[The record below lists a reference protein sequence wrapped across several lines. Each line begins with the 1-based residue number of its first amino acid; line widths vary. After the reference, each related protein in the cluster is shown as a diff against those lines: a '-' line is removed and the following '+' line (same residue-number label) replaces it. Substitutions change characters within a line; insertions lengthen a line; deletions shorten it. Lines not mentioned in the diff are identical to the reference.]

1 MTITACFVTRNHE
14 SSLGAALA
22 SIRALKAESIVVDTG
37 STDRTTDVADQHG
50 AIVVTIPWNDDFSAA
65 QNAAL
70 DRATGDWI
78 LWLNPDEEVDPQTIP
93 LIERATEKAEVFAY
107 DLRIVH
113 EFDEKRPGFG
123 PIDWQPRLFRR
134 DPAVRYHRR
143 LHPTFATP
151 LSAIASKRGQCLDK
165 VNGSLFRH
173 GYLSVPTAEKRQW
186 VVKLLVAELRDRP
199 GQLDL
204 TIELGRNYL
213 QLNDPLG
220 HDILAEAD
228 EPVRTMA
235 TLGESPPTAVGMF
248 LEYLL
253 TVSLEQRRSRISRE
267 EATSLADRWFA
278 RTPPV
283 LWALSCERYAAHDY
297 AKCAERLNRLL
308 ALGRSGEYDVSAPFS
323 TDILGPS
330 AILNLGLCHFQMK
343 NWAEAKDC
351 FEILRTDPTR
361 SQRAARLYAQ
371 ATRNARS

>member
-1 MTITACFVTRNHE
+1 MNITACFVTRNHE
-14 SSLGAALA
+14 SSLDASLA
-22 SIRALKAESIVVDTG
+22 SVRAFKAQLIVVDTG
-37 STDRTTDVADQHG
+37 STDRTIAVAYQHG
-50 AIVVTIPWNDDFSAA
+50 ATVVEFPWNDDFSAA

-70 DRATGDWI
+70 DLATGDWV

-93 LIERATEKAEVFAY
+93 LIERATKKAEVFAY

-113 EFDEKRPGFG
+113 EYDVKRPGFG
-123 PIDWQPRLFRR
+123 PVDWQPRLFRR
-134 DPAVRYHRR
+134 DPDVRYHRR

-165 VNGSLFRH
+165 VNGSIFRH
-173 GYLSVPTAEKRQW
+173 GYLSVPTAEKMQW
-186 VVKLLVAELRDRP
+186 VVKLLEAELRDRP
-199 GQLDL
+199 EQLDL

-213 QLNDPLG
+213 RLNDPRG
-220 HDILAEAD
+220 HDVLAMAD
-228 EPVRTMA
+228 QPVRALA
-235 TLGESPPTAVGMF
+235 THGDAPPAVGMF

-253 TVSLEQRRSRISRE
+253 TVSPEQRRSQISRE

-283 LWALSCERYAAHDY
+283 LWALSCERYAAQDY
-297 AKCAERLNRLL
+297 AKCAERLNQLL
-308 ALGRSGEYDVSAPFS
+308 ALGRSGDYDASATFS

-343 NWAEAKDC
+343 NWTEAKDC

-371 ATRNARS
+371 ATRNASS

>member
-1 MTITACFVTRNHE
+1 MNITACFVTRNHE
-14 SSLGAALA
+14 SSLDASLA
-22 SIRALKAESIVVDTG
+22 SVRAFKAQLIVVDTG
-37 STDRTTDVADQHG
+37 STDRTIAVAYQHG
-50 AIVVTIPWNDDFSAA
+50 ATVVEFPWNDDFSAP

-70 DRATGDWI
+70 DLATGDWV

-93 LIERATEKAEVFAY
+93 LIERATKKAEVFAY

-113 EFDEKRPGFG
+113 EYDVKRPGFG
-123 PIDWQPRLFRR
+123 PVDWQLRLFRR
-134 DPAVRYHRR
+134 DPDVRYHRR

-165 VNGSLFRH
+165 VNGSIFRH
-173 GYLSVPTAEKRQW
+173 GYLSVPTAEKMQW
-186 VVKLLVAELRDRP
+186 VVKLLEAELRDRP
-199 GQLDL
+199 EQLDL

-213 QLNDPLG
+213 RLNDPRG
-220 HDILAEAD
+220 HDVLAMAD
-228 EPVRTMA
+228 QPVRALA
-235 TLGESPPTAVGMF
+235 THGDAPPAVGMF

-253 TVSLEQRRSRISRE
+253 TVSPEQRRSQISRE

-283 LWALSCERYAAHDY
+283 LWALSCERYAAQDY
-297 AKCAERLNRLL
+297 AKCAERLNQLL
-308 ALGRSGEYDVSAPFS
+308 ALGRSGDYDASATFS

-343 NWAEAKDC
+343 NWTEAKDC

-371 ATRNARS
+371 ATRNASS